1 MSEMMAAESSQN
13 AQVAQV
19 AQSAQSAQS
28 DRQPQPGFAPHPAP
42 VNRLLTWRNG
52 DDRIDYEATAGHLDV
67 REDDGRPIASLFVV
81 SYVAT
86 RVSEGNNGE
95 NGGDGAVA
103 AGSAD
108 AGAEGGARVAP
119 AGPERPVTF
128 LFNGGPGS
136 SSVWLNTGGFGP
148 RKAPSTAPM
157 PAGAAPYPIE
167 DNPATLLRYSD
178 LVFIDAP
185 GTGWSVTAPGVP
197 ASRVWDMDG
206 DADVFCRAVVDWIAA
221 NGRWNAPKYL
231 FGESYATTRVAVMAN
246 MIQNRCIDLNGV
258 IMLSNLLD
266 WASEQPGADIGYI
279 NLIPSYAAAA
289 AYHRALA
296 AGADPTAANR
306 AVDGD
311 LLRRA
316 EDFALGEYAAAL
328 IQGDRLGADRERKVA
343 GRLGELVGVPADELI
358 RRHLRLDMEDF
369 RALLRRDEGLIVG
382 RFDARYVASNDYVVG
397 SGGADPATNDAATA
411 GVNSAEVCAFR
422 AAISEIGFTWNIPYL
437 VLNNMQVE
445 PNWGWSHQAPALDGP
460 MMCPNTALDLSA
472 AMRRNP
478 LLKVAVMGGKYD
490 LACPYLSV
498 RNDIAHLFL
507 APRLRA
513 NLSFGLYA
521 TGHMAYVDAAA
532 LNAMDADLAR
542 FYRDGRF

>member
-1 MSEMMAAESSQN
+1 MSE
-13 AQVAQV
+13 
-19 AQSAQSAQS
+19 
-28 DRQPQPGFAPHPAP
+28 PGFVAHPAP
-42 VNRLLTWRNG
+42 ASHDFDWTDG
-52 DDRIDYEATAGHLDV
+52 ASRIAYTATAGHLDI
-67 REDDGRPIASLFVV
+67 RENDGSPIASVFTVA
-81 SYVAT
+81 YVARET
-86 RVSEGNNGE
+86 S
-95 NGGDGAVA
+95 GDLTA
-103 AGSAD
+103 AG
-108 AGAEGGARVAP
+108 ET
-119 AGPERPVTF
+119 RPVTF

-148 RKAPSTAPM
+148 IKPPSTAPL
-157 PAGAAPYPIE
+157 PCGAAPYPIE
-167 DNPATLLRYSD
+167 DNPATLLKYSD

-185 GTGWSVTAPGVP
+185 GTGWSVMAPGVP
-197 ASRVWDMDG
+197 DSRAWGVDE

-221 NGRWNAPKYL
+221 NARWNAPKYL

-266 WASEQPGADIGYI
+266 WASDQAGSDAGYI
-279 NLIPSYAAAA
+279 DLVPSYAAAA

-296 AGADPTAANR
+296 DGADAAGAAA
-306 AVDGD
+306 AVDGE

-316 EDFALGEYAAAL
+316 EEFALGDYAAAL
-328 IQGDRLGADRERKVA
+328 MLGDRLPAEREHDVA
-343 GRLGELVGVPADELI
+343 VRLGEMIGIDAALLEQ
-358 RRHLRLDMEDF
+358 RHLRLDMEDF
-369 RALLRRDEGLIVG
+369 RAALRGSQGRMIG
-382 RFDARYVASNDYVVG
+382 RFDARFVADNDYVVG

-411 GVNSAEVCAFR
+411 GVNSAETCAFR
-422 AAISEIGFTWNIPYL
+422 AALSAIGYAWNRPYL

-445 PNWGWSHQAPALDGP
+445 PNWNWMHRAPALDEP
-460 MMCPNTALDLSA
+460 MKCPNTALDLSA

-478 LLKVAVMGGKYD
+478 LLKVAVMGGMFD
-490 LACPYLSV
+490 LACPYLSA

-513 NLSFGLYA
+513 NISYGLYA

-532 LNAMDADLAR
+532 LAAMDADLAA